1 VGHCSNEVQ
10 SVCRGVSSS
19 YDDERSHYL
28 VREDGVL
35 EVFTADGRKV
45 TYSPTAWSHV
55 DHFLP
60 DPGRGV
66 SADNGDDIHD

>member
-1 VGHCSNEVQ
+1 MKFRVVAG
-10 SVCRGVSSS
+10 GVSSS
-19 YDDERSHYL
+19 YDDEYSHHL

-66 SADNGDDIHD
+66 SADFGVGGPD

>member
-1 VGHCSNEVQ
+1 MGHWSKFRVLAE
-10 SVCRGVSSS
+10 GVSSS

-66 SADNGDDIHD
+66 SADNGVGIPA

>member
-1 VGHCSNEVQ
+1 MKFRVFAE
-10 SVCRGVSSS
+10 GVSSS
-19 YDDERSHYL
+19 YDDEYSHYL

-55 DHFLP
+55 DHFVG
-60 DPGRGV
+60 DPRRRV
-66 SADNGDDIHD
+66 PADNGDDIHD